1 MCPPGGG
8 DCINNGCLLIPPPP
22 MAMARQQCPGW
33 HSCFILHYY
42 VSGSRLALLRQQ
54 LPPNTSPL
62 LSVSD
67 EGEGALD
74 GCPRQHWPGRDPA
87 GPARAGPAGRLRAGH
102 PLLPQAGG
110 ERRPGFPLAPP
121 RTATAGRVVRGGGGG
136 PGPSNAVSLSHR
148 HTRYSPKLLNFT
160 PDLLLSPTAGESK
173 GNSNATPFCTKQS
186 RKESQSESLH
196 CGDCKK
202 QKRPAKRKQEQ
213 KNKRFFRNLKNAC
226 PEEECSV
233 SGHQGPGGAGC
244 TPRPA
249 VPRPILRHL
258 RLEAGRP
265 WRRLTARRFLFIP
278 VNQREHWRLLLVYDL
293 PGQPGPRGSAM
304 GVGGCFFFKPETF
317 KEFLRFFFLR
327 HRLALIS
334 NPAHTP

>member
-1 MCPPGGG
+1 MPP
-8 DCINNGCLLIPPPP
+8 
-22 MAMARQQCPGW
+22 AA
-33 HSCFILHYY
+33 
-42 VSGSRLALLRQQ
+42 LA
-54 LPPNTSPL
+54 
-62 LSVSD
+62 
-67 EGEGALD
+67 
-74 GCPRQHWPGRDPA
+74 
-87 GPARAGPAGRLRAGH
+87 
-102 PLLPQAGG
+102 
-110 ERRPGFPLAPP
+110 RPGSCGTGSGWPSGTPACWAPTSSASW
-121 RTATAGRVVRGGGGG
+121 RRAAAGISTGTAANGHGRSGGAGWGGG

-304 GVGGCFFFKPETF
+304 GVGGCFFF
-317 KEFLRFFFLR
+317 
-327 HRLALIS
+327 
-334 NPAHTP
+334 